1 MKAPILTEDQL
12 IGKVHRTW
20 LRYTDEQCLGCLRVT
35 CEAQVEDCHLHYMGV
50 VEKAIDAT
58 LAAVRKNYRGV
69 SWLYHQEKWQK
80 MRDGLVSRFLEEHG
94 KDED

>member
-1 MKAPILTEDQL
+1 VKALSE
-12 IGKVHRTW
+12 GWRSENWVN
-20 LRYTDEQCLGCLRVT
+20 QCDWTRDAY
-35 CEAQVEDCHLHYMGV
+35 EAGAEAMLEAAHLHYMGV

-80 MRDGLVSRFLEEHG
+80 MRDDLVSRFLEGES
-94 KDED
+94 